1 MTPEEKQNKLDL
13 LKKAYE
19 AYVEA
24 EHLLP
29 ANHFDYAQAVT
40 KAMNE
45 IESSIEPPKSLYRV
59 SFSRV
64 YYADVL
70 IPATSLEDAYSK
82 AHNLSPLTSDNVH
95 LHEAV
100 ADQFKYENEWD
111 SQDVVVHENDPPGEQ
126 RLVSRLK
133 EQLTDLLGHNNPYI
147 QELDQL

>member
-29 ANHFDYAQAVT
+29 ANHFDYAHALT

-45 IESSIEPPKSLYRV
+45 TELSMEPPKSLYRV

-64 YYADVL
+64 YYADLL
-70 IPATSLEDAYSK
+70 IPATSMDDAYAK
-82 AHNLSPLTSDNVH
+82 AYDNNMH
-95 LHEAV
+95 LNDAIDIQMKH
-100 ADQFKYENEWD
+100 QCEWD
-111 SQDVVVHENDPPGEQ
+111 SQDVVVHDNTPPGEQ
-126 RLVSRLK
+126 RLVSHLK
-133 EQLTDLLGHNNPYI
+133 EQLTDLLGHKIPYI

>member
-29 ANHFDYAQAVT
+29 ANHFDYAHAVT

-45 IESSIEPPKSLYRV
+45 IELSMTPPKSLYRV

-64 YYADVL
+64 YYADLL
-70 IPATSLEDAYSK
+70 IPADSMDDAYAK
-82 AHNLSPLTSDNVH
+82 AYDNNALLNDAV
-95 LHEAV
+95 EA
-100 ADQFKYENEWD
+100 QMKYQSEWD